1 MDLVGQ
7 SAYALLQLADD
18 QRVDIFV
25 SRAREKLGAACLVP
39 DRVEP
44 CYELRSL
51 RGREDTHT
59 FKTPRERLRAAN
71 VRVDQPLVKM
81 ERTGKPLEHLRGT
94 LLEPAAPK
102 FHTDFFADF
111 LAALFTAA

>member
-1 MDLVGQ
+1 
-7 SAYALLQLADD
+7 
-18 QRVDIFV
+18 
-25 SRAREKLGAACLVP
+25 
-39 DRVEP
+39 
-44 CYELRSL
+44 
-51 RGREDTHT
+51 
-59 FKTPRERLRAAN
+59 
-71 VRVDQPLVKM
+71 M